1 MPIDIWFFA
10 KIFFLFAILTYVV
23 FASVVVRQ
31 IYLMTITLEVGFETP
46 IRVLGWVHL
55 AAAILIF
62 LFALLIL

>member
-10 KIFFLFAILTYVV
+10 KIFFLLAILTYVV

-31 IYLMTITLEVGFETP
+31 VYLMTTTLEVGFETP
-46 IRVLGWVHL
+46 IRVLAWVHL

>member
-10 KIFFLFAILTYVV
+10 KIFSLFAILTYVV

-31 IYLMTITLEVGFETP
+31 VYLMTTTLKVGFETP
-46 IRVLGWVHL
+46 IRILAWVNL
-55 AAAILIF
+55 ATAILTF